1 MTTKRSLK
9 YNRLLKNIPTS
20 KTLKEAATK
29 AGYAPSTCKSNI
41 YSMEDKIRQDLA
53 LLGYS
58 KDAIQEEFQ
67 RLSAKCEQI
76 GDMSNAMRGTENI
89 AKIQGMYQDK
99 GSVNTA
105 IFNLTPADSDRLR
118 SKLSTS
124 RSKSNDS
131 KVLGDTG
138 ATDGVKT

>member
-20 KTLKEAATK
+20 KTLKEAGRK
-29 AGYAPSTCKSNI
+29 AGYSESSCNSKI
-41 YSMEDKIRQDLA
+41 YTLEGKIRSDLSA
-53 LLGYS
+53 MGYT

-105 IFNLTPADSDRLR
+105 IFNLTPEDSDRLR
-118 SKLSTS
+118 SKL
-124 RSKSNDS
+124 NDS
-131 KVLGDTG
+131 NIEDK
-138 ATDGVKT
+138 